1 MAGTSLLALIDD
13 IATILDDVA
22 LMTKVAARKS
32 AAVADDVAAM
42 TQLAA
47 KKTAGVLGDD
57 LALNAQQ
64 VTGVKA
70 DRELP
75 VVWAVARGSMMNK
88 AILVPTALVI
98 SAFAPWAITPLLM
111 LGGLFLCFEGAEK
124 LWHVFGPH
132 KAEDVAHHA
141 ELVEAVA
148 NESVDLVAFEK
159 EKIKGAVRTDFILSA
174 EIIVITLGTVASV
187 GMGQRVAVLVGISL
201 IMTVGVYGL
210 VAGIVKLDD
219 LGLHLNQ
226 QAAAWKQ
233 SIGRGILAAA
243 PWLMK
248 ALSVVGT
255 AAMFLVGGGILVHG
269 IPALGHGIEAFA
281 ATLGWMGS
289 LASGLAG
296 ALAGLVAGGVVL
308 SVVSLVKR
316 LRGGGTQPV

>member
-75 VVWAVARGSMMNK
+75 VVWAVAKGSLMNK
-88 AILVPTALVI
+88 AILVPSALVI
-98 SAFAPWAITPLLM
+98 SVIAPWAITPLLM

-124 LWHVFGPH
+124 LWHAFGPH
-132 KAEDVAHHA
+132 KAEDAAHH
-141 ELVEAVA
+141 EERIEALS
-148 NESVDLVAFEK
+148 NENLDLVAFEQQ
-159 EKIKGAVRTDFILSA
+159 KIKGAVRTDFILSA
-174 EIIVITLGTVASV
+174 EIIVITLGTVAAV
-187 GMGQRVAVLVGISL
+187 GMGQRIAVLVGISL
-201 IMTVGVYGL
+201 IMTIGVYGL

-233 SIGRGILAAA
+233 SLGRGILAAA

-248 ALSVVGT
+248 TLSVVGT

-281 ATLGWMGS
+281 ATLGWIGS
-289 LASGLAG
+289 LAASLAG

-308 SVVSLVKR
+308 ALVSLGKR
-316 LRGGGTQPV
+316 LRGGGAPSA

>member
-75 VVWAVARGSMMNK
+75 VVWAVAKGSLLNK
-88 AILVPTALVI
+88 AILVPSALVI
-98 SAFAPWAITPLLM
+98 SVIAPWAITPLLM

-124 LWHVFGPH
+124 LWHAFGPH
-132 KAEDVAHHA
+132 QAEDAAHRE

-148 NESVDLVAFEK
+148 NENVDLVAFEK
-159 EKIKGAVRTDFILSA
+159 QKIKGAVRTDFILSA
-174 EIIVITLGTVASV
+174 EIIVITLGTVAAV
-187 GMGQRVAVLVGISL
+187 GMGQRIAVLVGISL
-201 IMTVGVYGL
+201 IMTIGVYGL

-233 SIGRGILAAA
+233 SLGRGILAAA

-248 ALSVVGT
+248 TLSVVGT

-281 ATLGWMGS
+281 ATLGWIGS
-289 LASGLAG
+289 LASSLAG

-308 SVVSLVKR
+308 ALVSLGKR
-316 LRGGGTQPV
+316 LRGGAPST

>member
-75 VVWAVARGSMMNK
+75 VVWAVAKGSLLNK
-88 AILVPTALVI
+88 AILVPSALVI
-98 SAFAPWAITPLLM
+98 SVIAPWAITPLLM

-124 LWHVFGPH
+124 LWHAFGPH
-132 KAEDVAHHA
+132 KAEDVTHHE
-141 ELVEAVA
+141 ELVRAMA
-148 NESVDLVAFEK
+148 DESVDLVAFEK
-159 EKIKGAVRTDFILSA
+159 QKIKGAVRTDFILSA
-174 EIIVITLGTVASV
+174 EIIVITLGTVAAV
-187 GMGQRVAVLVGISL
+187 GMGQRIAVLVGISL
-201 IMTVGVYGL
+201 IMTIGVYGL

-233 SIGRGILAAA
+233 SLGRGILAAA

-248 ALSVVGT
+248 TLSVVGT

-281 ATLGWMGS
+281 ATLGWIGS
-289 LASGLAG
+289 LAASLAG

-308 SVVSLVKR
+308 ALVSLGKR
-316 LRGGGTQPV
+316 LRGGGAASA

>member
-1 MAGTSLLALIDD
+1 MAGSSLLALIDD

-75 VVWAVARGSMMNK
+75 VVWAVAKGSLINK
-88 AILVPTALVI
+88 AILVPSALLISVI
-98 SAFAPWAITPLLM
+98 APWAITPLLM

-124 LWHVFGPH
+124 LWHAFGPH
-132 KAEDVAHHA
+132 KAEDDAQH
-141 ELVEAVA
+141 EKRVEALA
-148 NESVDLVAFEK
+148 DENVDLVAFEK
-159 EKIKGAVRTDFILSA
+159 DKIKGAVRTDFILSA

-187 GMGQRVAVLVGISL
+187 SMGQRVAVLVGISL

-219 LGLHLNQ
+219 LGLHLSRQ
-226 QAAAWKQ
+226 TAAWKQ
-233 SIGRGILAAA
+233 SVGRGILAAA

-248 ALSVVGT
+248 TLSVVGT

-281 ATLGWMGS
+281 ATLGWLG
-289 LASGLAG
+289 
-296 ALAGLVAGGVVL
+296 
-308 SVVSLVKR
+308 SVVSSLTGAAAGLLAGGLVLVVVNLIKR
-316 LRGGGTQPV
+316 LRGGAQPA

>member
-75 VVWAVARGSMMNK
+75 VVWAVAKGSLLNK
-88 AILVPTALVI
+88 AILVPSALVI
-98 SAFAPWAITPLLM
+98 SVMVPWAITPLLM

-124 LWHVFGPH
+124 LWHAFGPH
-132 KAEDVAHHA
+132 KAEDEAHRK
-141 ELVEAVA
+141 ELVEALA
-148 NESVDLVAFEK
+148 NENVDLMAFEK
-159 EKIKGAVRTDFILSA
+159 QKIKGAVRTDFILSA
-174 EIIVITLGTVASV
+174 EIIVITLGTVAAV
-187 GMGQRVAVLVGISL
+187 GMGQRVAVLVGISV

-233 SIGRGILAAA
+233 SLGRGILAAA

-248 ALSVVGT
+248 TLSVVGT

-281 ATLGWMGS
+281 ATLGWIGS
-289 LASGLAG
+289 VASSLAG

-308 SVVSLVKR
+308 TLVSLGKR
-316 LRGGGTQPV
+316 LRGGGKEAA